1 MHEVGGKSV
10 SCKSQPKI
18 IVKFTFLSVGLLT
31 TLSLN
36 QNEVA
41 VRIKVHFGLFHWISL
56 YYSDIQ

>member
-18 IVKFTFLSVGLLT
+18 IVKLTFLSVGLLT

-41 VRIKVHFGLFHWISL
+41 VRIKVHLSTFWPFSL
-56 YYSDIQ
+56 DIAIL